1 MILMTGATGTVGSEL
16 VKQLQASG
24 AKARALVR
32 NRAKAASLEGAGFEV
47 VEGDLTK
54 PETLDVALQG
64 VERVFLLSSP
74 GPQMVAAEG
83 NFVEAAKRAGVK
95 HVVKLSA
102 IGADADSKLIFGW
115 WHGQI
120 EKQLEESGM
129 TYTHLRPNSFMQNFL
144 GFAPTIKAHDAFY
157 APMKDGLSSVVDA
170 RDIAAVAKAA
180 LTEVGHENQTYV
192 ITGPEALS
200 YTEMAEK
207 LSGMLGRKISYVD
220 VPPEAAKRGMM
231 DAGMPEW
238 FAEALNELYAAWTE
252 GHGAIV
258 TGVVRD
264 VTKKEP
270 LTFDEFA
277 RDYAG
282 AFKDGVIVNG
292 E

>member
-1 MILMTGATGTVGSEL
+1 MILLTGATGTVGGALAE
-16 VKQLQASG
+16 QLAASG
-24 AKARALVR
+24 VRARALVR
-32 NRAKAASLEGAGFEV
+32 NRAKAAPLKDAGFEV
-47 VEGDLTK
+47 VEGDLAK
-54 PETLDVALQG
+54 PEMLDAALQG

-74 GPQMVAAEG
+74 GPQMVTAEG
-83 NFVEAAKRAGVK
+83 NLVEAAKRTGVS

-102 IGADADSKLIFGW
+102 IGAAADSPLMLGW

-120 EKQLEESGM
+120 ERQLEESGM

-180 LTEVGHENQTYV
+180 LTEAGHENQTYT

-200 YTEMAEK
+200 YTEIAEK
-207 LSGMLGRKISYVD
+207 LSSVLGRKISYVD

-258 TGVVRD
+258 TNVVRG
-264 VTKKEP
+264 VAQKEP

-277 RDYAG
+277 RDYAP
-282 AFKDGVIVNG
+282 AFKGG